1 MSERINI
8 SSGAPWEDIVGY
20 SRAVRIGNTIE
31 VAGTTA
37 VENGVV
43 LCKNDAA
50 GQTDIILKKISVAL
64 EQAGASLKDVVR
76 TRIYVTQITQWE
88 AIGRLHGSYFSAI
101 KPATTMVE
109 VSNLIDKDML
119 VEIEVTAIVQH

>member
-37 VENGVV
+37 VENGQV
-43 LCKNDAA
+43 LFKGDVA
-50 GQTDIILKKISVAL
+50 GQTDFILKKITLAL
-64 EQAGASLKDVVR
+64 QQAGADITDVVR
-76 TRIYVTQITQWE
+76 TRIYVTQIAQWE
-88 AIGRLHGSYFSAI
+88 AIGRVHGMYFGAI

-119 VEIEVTAIVQH
+119 VEIEVTAIVQP

>member
-1 MSERINI
+1 MVQRINI
-8 SSGAPWEDIVGY
+8 SSGAPWEEIVGY

-37 VENGVV
+37 VENGEVV
-43 LCKNDAA
+43 CKKDAA
-50 GQTDIILKKISVAL
+50 GQTDFILKKISTAL
-64 EQAGASLKDVVR
+64 QQAGADIKDVVR
-76 TRIYVTQITQWE
+76 TRIYVTQISQWE
-88 AIGRLHGSYFSAI
+88 AIGRVHGRYFSTI

-119 VEIEVTAIVQH
+119 VEIEVTAIVQP